1 MIPRVSV
8 ALPVRL
14 TVPEIVEPF
23 AGVVILTMGKAEV
36 LILMPRG
43 AEAVAP
49 VESLTC
55 AVKEE
60 VAATVGVPEMVPLED
75 TASPTGNEPLVSD
88 QVYGEVPPLADRVW
102 P

>member
-23 AGVVILTMGKAEV
+23 TGVVMLTMGKAEV
-36 LILMPRG
+36 PIFMPRG

-49 VESLTC
+49 VESLT
-55 AVKEE
+55 
-60 VAATVGVPEMVPLED
+60 
-75 TASPTGNEPLVSD
+75 
-88 QVYGEVPPLADRVW
+88 
-102 P
+102 